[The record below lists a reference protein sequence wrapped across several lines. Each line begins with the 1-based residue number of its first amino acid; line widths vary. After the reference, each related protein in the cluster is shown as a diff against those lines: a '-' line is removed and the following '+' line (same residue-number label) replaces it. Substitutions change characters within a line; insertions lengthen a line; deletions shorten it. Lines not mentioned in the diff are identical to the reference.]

1 MELLKKVKQEIEKH
15 SIEKPDQSLNL
26 NQITEKGGGIAQ
38 YIDKTLLYPV
48 GKILLEIHDIE
59 NFEWEGE
66 SANVYLRITLNPY
79 VLFSKQIDKNTYGK
93 CQKKK
98 DGSHC
103 EKLNCC
109 KKT

>member
-1 MELLKKVKQEIEKH
+1 M
-15 SIEKPDQSLNL
+15 
-26 NQITEKGGGIAQ
+26 
-38 YIDKTLLYPV
+38 LYPV

-79 VLFSKQIDKNTYGK
+79 VLFSKQIDKNSYRK
-93 CQKKK
+93 CLKKT
-98 DGSHC
+98 DGTPC
-103 EKLNCC
+103 EAPYCC